1 MRKLRLV
8 LLAAALTAS
17 TMALPAYAQGGP
29 GGGGNGGG
37 GGTTVSFRT
46 FRMAG
51 ALFSSSNP
59 ALLSGAMQYTLDP
72 TGRAKLIVGYLNTA
86 GLPAGTALDVL
97 ANGVQVGTLVTSA
110 QGGALTI
117 DAGLPAL
124 TLQSRISLATAG
136 VEVAGGAFTLNI

>member
-1 MRKLRLV
+1 MTGFDPRSRIRRNLSHMRKLRLV

-37 GGTTVSFRT
+37 GTTGSFRT
-46 FRMAG
+46 LRMAG
-51 ALFSSSNP
+51 PLFSSSNP

-86 GLPAGTALDVL
+86 GLPAGTPPDVL
-97 ANGVQVGTLVTSA
+97 AHSG
-110 QGGALTI
+110 
-117 DAGLPAL
+117 P
-124 TLQSRISLATAG
+124 
-136 VEVAGGAFTLNI
+136 